1 MPTLYILPHP
11 GENAVFFEASETLA
25 LAELSL
31 CAQTLGAADG
41 SVRAETLAGLRY
53 YALDL
58 PAKPDETALLRL
70 SRLSSAYALYEKQ
83 NDLLRPLPVDK
94 RRVFGED
101 ISTILKYTGK
111 TNPVFTRWLL
121 QMAALSLPDCDC
133 PRVLDPIAGKGTT
146 LFEAAMLGWPAA
158 GVEVLKSP
166 AHDAAVYFR
175 KYLETV
181 RFKHL
186 LKEEK
191 RYGALCWDFRFAPD
205 KDALK
210 ERPGWLTILCG
221 DSAGAAKFFGR
232 GSFDIVCGDL
242 PYGVQHGS
250 VAANGPRARSPK
262 ALLSAC
268 LPTWHEAL
276 RPGGV
281 AALSWN
287 LYTLPRDV
295 MLSEAEKAGFSPL
308 TGGAYENL
316 AHRVDSSILRDAAFF
331 RRV

>member
-11 GENAVFFEASETLA
+11 GENAVFFESSETLA

-31 CAQTLGAADG
+31 CAQSLGALPA
-41 SVRAETLAGLRY
+41 SVRAESLGNLRY

-58 PAKPDETALLRL
+58 PAAPSPDDLLRL
-70 SRLSSAYALYEKQ
+70 SRLSSAYALFEKTG
-83 NDLLRPLPVDK
+83 DLLRPLPVDR

-101 ISTILKYTGK
+101 LSTILKYIGK

-121 QMAALSLPDCDC
+121 QMATLSVPDCAC

-146 LFEAAMLGWPAA
+146 LYEAAMLGFPAA
-158 GVEVLKSP
+158 GVEVLKAP

-175 KYLETV
+175 KYLETA
-181 RFKHL
+181 RFKHT

-191 RYGALCWDFRFAPD
+191 RFGALCWDFRFAPD

-210 ERPGWLTILCG
+210 SGPGRLTIVCG
-221 DSAGAAKFFGR
+221 DGADAARFFGK
-232 GSFDIVCGDL
+232 SCFDVICGDL

-250 VAANGPRARSPK
+250 VAANGPRARTPR
-262 ALLSAC
+262 ALLAAC
-268 LPTWHEAL
+268 LPGWREVL

-287 LYTLPRDV
+287 LYTLPRDA
-295 MLSEAEKAGFSPL
+295 MIAEAEKAGFAVL

-316 AHRVDSSILRDAAFF
+316 AHRVDSSILRDAVFL